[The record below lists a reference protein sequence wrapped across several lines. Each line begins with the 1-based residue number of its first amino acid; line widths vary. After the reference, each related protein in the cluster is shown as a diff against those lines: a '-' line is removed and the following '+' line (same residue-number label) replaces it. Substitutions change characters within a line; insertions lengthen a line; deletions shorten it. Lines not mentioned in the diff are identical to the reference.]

1 MIVHCHAA
9 LLGNVR
15 DSGLIRGLW
24 EEALLAVSEHRAT
37 LVAIGWLKGR
47 GRSRNHI
54 VLFIGS
60 KPLAKRE
67 KEPFGLR
74 RVT

>member
-1 MIVHCHAA
+1 MIVHYHAA
-9 LLGNVR
+9 LLGNVPDDGLMR
-15 DSGLIRGLW
+15 DLW
-24 EEALLAVSEHRAT
+24 EDTLLAVSEHRAP

-47 GRSRNHI
+47 GRSHTHI

-60 KPLAKRE
+60 RPLGKRE
-67 KEPFGLR
+67 KEPLGLQ